1 MRLPSGSFHGQ
12 FKYNIKK
19 KEDMERMNNKIPF
32 EHQMMFIIK
41 DYDRKVEEIHE
52 LRKEL
57 DELSKALEEFGG
69 RGDRACLKNRCSN
82 LKDKV
87 KSLEGKLKKRTEA
100 WETERREKA
109 RYNKQAKILEGTLRT
124 CQNQLHD
131 LLKMVEVPKL
141 RKMANKIA
149 VVLAKYKK
157 EASSLQE
164 EDHTEIKG

>member
-1 MRLPSGSFHGQ
+1 MKLPSGSFHGH
-12 FKYNIKK
+12 FKYYIKK

-57 DELSKALEEFGG
+57 DELSQALEEFGG

-82 LKDKV
+82 LKDKN
-87 KSLEGKLKKRTEA
+87 KSLEAKLKKRTEA
-100 WETERREKA
+100 WEAERREKA
-109 RYNKQAKILEGTLRT
+109 RYNKQAKILEATLRT
-124 CQNQLHD
+124 CHHQLHD
-131 LLKMVEVPKL
+131 LLEMVEVPKL
-141 RKMANKIA
+141 RKMANTIS
-149 VVLAKYKK
+149 VVLSKYKK

-164 EDHTEIKG
+164 DDLME